1 MLFTANVCPSKIA
14 IDIQHKMINGLEYKV
29 CMLDEKLDLKGL
41 REFPI
46 KLPLLNSVCNVI
58 GSFFHGPICQFF
70 F

>member
-41 REFPI
+41 QRVPN
-46 KLPLLNSVCNVI
+46 KVAST
-58 GSFFHGPICQFF
+58 
-70 F
+70 